1 MNDYLKRPVALAA
14 ALAWLTI
21 AAQIVRSSGYDA
33 FLFGVAYYPEQ
44 WAESDWERDARRMRE
59 CGVNA
64 VRMGEFA
71 WALLEPSE
79 GRYDFEL
86 FDRAIATMARHGI
99 KTILGTP
106 TAAPPKWLTRKYP
119 EVLHVFESGQRADD
133 QSRRHYCYNS
143 VVYRRFSQAIVE
155 ALVRHYRDNRDV
167 IGWQIDNEFNNEN
180 RECFSD
186 SCRIAFRTWLQ
197 RKYGTVDAL
206 NTRWGTRFWSQLYSD
221 WDQIDLPFRT
231 PAYHNPALVLDFK
244 RFISASVT
252 DYMGEQ
258 IAILRRER
266 PNDFIT
272 HNGAFKNIDYHTFS
286 RGLDLHAYSN
296 YPTFMEAPRHP
307 TGAALTMVRGFNG
320 RMMIIEQLTGP
331 AGQTYL
337 LRTPQPGEVRLWAV
351 QAIAH
356 GADGVLHF
364 RWRAARR
371 GAEEYWYGVLDHD
384 NVPRRRFEEFK
395 KEGLELR
402 TVGPAILGSAVD
414 SEIAAIKDF
423 EAEWVFDHQYLT
435 SETDVGTTFKALFQ
449 AASELRYNID
459 FIGPEADL
467 GRYRVVFAPQTV
479 LIDDAFAARLRRFVE
494 AGGTLVMSAH
504 SAIKDRDNAMVA
516 AALPAGLTDM
526 FGVELESYQTYQPP
540 SREHNAV
547 QFGKSDVPV
556 PVRVFGE
563 VLHPTTGR
571 VVGRWRRDYLRGT
584 PAATERQLDKG
595 KAVYYGSLF
604 NLESARYLMQRYAR
618 EQHVQPL
625 MTGMP
630 QAIEVTRRITDT
642 REFYFLLNHDAAPAA
657 VSPGAG
663 FVDLVTGMPAPPA
676 FRLDGFDYRVLTRP
690 RQHDTKSNPNGRAIL
705 RLRRR

>member
-1 MNDYLKRPVALAA
+1 MNEDLKRLAA
-14 ALAWLTI
+14 I
-21 AAQIVRSSGYDA
+21 AALGCLALGGQSIRGSGYDT

-44 WAESDWERDARRMRE
+44 WAESDWEPDARQMRE

-64 VRMGEFA
+64 VRMGEFG
-71 WALLEPSE
+71 WALMEPSE
-79 GRYDFEL
+79 GQYDFAL

-133 QSRRHYCYNS
+133 QSRRQYCYNS
-143 VVYRRFSQAIVE
+143 AVYRRFSRGIVE
-155 ALVRHYRDNRDV
+155 ALAQHYRDNPNV
-167 IGWQIDNEFNNEN
+167 VGWQIDNEFNNEN

-186 SCRIAFRTWLQ
+186 SCRLAFRKWL
-197 RKYGTVDAL
+197 REKYGTLDAL
-206 NTRWGTRFWSQLYSD
+206 NARWGTRFWSQLYSD

-266 PNDFIT
+266 PGDFLT

-286 RGLDLHAYSN
+286 RGLDLHAQSN
-296 YPTFMEAPRHP
+296 YPTFMEAPRYP
-307 TGAALTMVRGFNG
+307 TGAVLTLVRGFNG

-337 LRTPQPGEVRLWAV
+337 LRTPRPGEMRLWAL

-356 GADGVLHF
+356 GADGLLHF

-384 NVPRRRFEEFK
+384 NVPRQRFEEFR
-395 KEGLELR
+395 KEGRELQ
-402 TVGPAILGSAVD
+402 TIGPAILGSTLD

-435 SETDVGTTFKALFQ
+435 SEVDVGATFTALFQ

-459 FIGPEADL
+459 FVGPAASL
-467 GRYRVVFAPQTV
+467 ARYKVVFAPQTV
-479 LIDDAFAARLRRFVE
+479 LTDDAFAGRLRRFVE
-494 AGGTLVMSAH
+494 GGGTLVMSAH
-504 SAIKDRDNAMVA
+504 SAIKDRDNAMIA
-516 AALPAGLTDM
+516 AALPAGLTDV
-526 FGVELESYQTYQPP
+526 FGAELDSYQTYQPP
-540 SREHNAV
+540 SRERNAIG
-547 QFGKSDVPV
+547 FGENDAV

-563 VLHPTTGR
+563 VLRATTGR
-571 VVGRWRRDYLRGT
+571 VVGRWRGDYLRGM
-584 PAATERQLDKG
+584 PAAVEHQAGKG

-604 NLESARYLMQRYAR
+604 SLESARYLMRRYAG
-618 EQHVQPL
+618 EQQVQPL
-625 MTGMP
+625 LTAMP
-630 QAIEVTRRITDT
+630 PAIEVTRRIKGT
-642 REFYFLLNHDAAPAA
+642 REFYFLLNHGDTPAA
-657 VSPGAG
+657 LSPGAG
-663 FVDLVTGMPAPPA
+663 FDDLLTGTAAPET
-676 FRLDGFDYRVLTRP
+676 FTLDAFDYRVLTRQRP
-690 RQHDTKSNPNGRAIL
+690 SRTKSNANR
-705 RLRRR
+705 

>member
-1 MNDYLKRPVALAA
+1 MVLSTLGWLALGGH
-14 ALAWLTI
+14 
-21 AAQIVRSSGYDA
+21 VVGRGGGYDT

-44 WAESDWERDARRMRE
+44 WDESDWEPDAQRMRE

-71 WALLEPSE
+71 WALMEPSE
-79 GRYDFEL
+79 GHYDFGL

-106 TAAPPKWLTRKYP
+106 TAAPPKWLTQKYP
-119 EVLHVFESGQRADD
+119 EVLHVFESGRPAND

-143 VVYRRFSQAIVE
+143 AVYRRFSRGIVE
-155 ALVRHYRDNRDV
+155 ALARHYRDNPDV
-167 IGWQIDNEFNNEN
+167 VGWQIDNEFNNEN

-186 SCRIAFRTWLQ
+186 SCRVAFRKWL
-197 RKYGTVDAL
+197 REKYGTLDAL
-206 NTRWGTRFWSQLYSD
+206 NSRWGTRFWSQLYSD

-231 PAYHNPALVLDFK
+231 PAYHNPALMLDFK

-252 DYMGEQ
+252 EYAGEQ
-258 IAILRRER
+258 IGILRRER
-266 PNDFIT
+266 PGDFLT
-272 HNGAFKNIDYHTFS
+272 TNGAFKNIDYHAFS
-286 RGLDLHAYSN
+286 RGLDLHAQSN
-296 YPTFMEAPRHP
+296 YPTFMEAPRYP
-307 TGAALTMVRGFNG
+307 TGAALTLVRGFNG

-337 LRTPQPGEVRLWAV
+337 LRTPRPGEIRLWAL
-351 QAIAH
+351 QAVAH

-395 KEGLELR
+395 KEGHELQ
-402 TVGPAILGSAVD
+402 TIGPALLGSRVD

-435 SETDVGTTFKALFQ
+435 SETDVGATFTALFQ

-459 FIGPEADL
+459 FVGPAADL
-467 GRYRVVFAPQTV
+467 AQYKVVFAPQMV
-479 LIDDAFAARLRRFVE
+479 LTDDALAARLRRFVE
-494 AGGTLVMSAH
+494 GGGTLIMSAH
-504 SAIKDRDNAMVA
+504 SAIKDRDNAIIASAV
-516 AALPAGLTDM
+516 PAGLTEL
-526 FGVELESYQTYQPP
+526 FGVELDSYQTYQPP
-540 SREHNAV
+540 SRDQNAV
-547 QFGKSDVPV
+547 QFAESDAAV

-563 VLHPTTGR
+563 VLHATTGR
-571 VVGRWRRDYLRGT
+571 VVGRWRRDSLQGM
-584 PAATERQLDKG
+584 PAATERAAGKG

-604 NLESARYLMQRYAR
+604 NVESARYLMRRYAG

-625 MTGMP
+625 VTGMP
-630 QAIEVTRRITDT
+630 PAIEVTRRIKGT
-642 REFYFLLNHDAAPAA
+642 REYYFLLNHGETTAAL
-657 VSPGAG
+657 SPGAG
-663 FVDLVTGMPAPPA
+663 FVDLATGKAAPPTFTVGA
-676 FRLDGFDYRVLTRP
+676 FDYRVLTRE
-690 RQHDTKSNPNGRAIL
+690 RQSTKSNSN
-705 RLRRR
+705 RR